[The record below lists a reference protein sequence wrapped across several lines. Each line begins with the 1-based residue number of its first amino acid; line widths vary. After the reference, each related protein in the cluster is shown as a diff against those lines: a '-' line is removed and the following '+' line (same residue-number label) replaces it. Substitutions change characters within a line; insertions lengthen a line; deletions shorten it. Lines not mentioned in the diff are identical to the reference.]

1 MIIFLE
7 TSGYDVN
14 EVWYSFINL
23 AKKNGFFKVQRNK
36 GSKGQRFFF

>member
-14 EVWYSFINL
+14 EVWYRFINL
-23 AKKNGFFKVQRNK
+23 AKKNGFFQ
-36 GSKGQRFFF
+36 GSKE